1 MNALLQEGL
10 IATKHIQHA
19 AIIKRKDG
27 IIKAKSTSFSVY
39 YCNKDFTKRISS
51 D

>member
-27 IIKAKSTSFSVY
+27 IIKAKS
-39 YCNKDFTKRISS
+39 NAFTVFRIDSAITWRNLR